1 MAPSFQ
7 LCNGGRPNCS
17 FRVSTLFATFMA
29 ERGFCHYSQ
38 WFLGLQNLI
47 ADVCS
52 CDHTTPND
60 ILTCQL
66 ANLYPSQIPPLFH
79 ISPLP
84 PKISS
89 FLDYWVWLKP
99 DKMVSPL
106 ELIKRLTHLSST
118 GSNSSTSVNS
128 PMTPFLMPTATTT
141 STASLEPLPRKSM
154 SSIGQNPQR
163 DMITWLKEHAMPP
176 LRVYAR
182 PSSQMTG
189 WIHPKIMMENLCSFY
204 SANTK
209 ATRTMT
215 PPSSHKK

>member
-1 MAPSFQ
+1 MEGDQTVHSGLAHF
-7 LCNGGRPNCS
+7 
-17 FRVSTLFATFMA
+17 FATFMA

-52 CDHTTPND
+52 HDHTTPND

-66 ANLYPSQIPPLFH
+66 ANLYPSQIPPGFC

-84 PKISS
+84 PEISS

-99 DKMVSPL
+99 DEMASPL
-106 ELIKRLTHLSST
+106 ELIKRLTHLSSV
-118 GSNSSTSVNS
+118 GLNSSTSANS
-128 PMTPFLMPTATTT
+128 LMTPFSTPTATAT
-141 STASLEPLPRKSM
+141 STASSEPSPRKSV

-163 DMITWLKEHAMPP
+163 DMITWLKEHAVPP
-176 LRVYAR
+176 SRAYAR

-189 WIHPKIMMENLCSFY
+189 RIHPKIMMENLRSFY